1 MLFVFFFFFFVGFC
15 YLTVPSVSCVTLSCN
30 SVLEE
35 LVECLRPS
43 SKGIGGWE
51 EENLGERSEVRAK
64 LVES

>member
-1 MLFVFFFFFFVGFC
+1 MLFVFYAFFCGILS

-35 LVECLRPS
+35 LAECLRPS